1 MYRTLINTADLARH
15 IGDPAW
21 VILDCRF
28 TIANTEA
35 GRRDYLEGHIP
46 GAVYLHL
53 DEDLSDPIRP
63 GITGRH
69 PLPAINKA
77 EEVFSRCGIQ
87 DGTQAVAYDAA
98 GGALAAGRAWWL
110 LRWLGH
116 LDAAVLDGGWQQWV
130 VDGGAIQ
137 ETEDKPVR
145 SSFHARVQSG
155 MLVTAEDV
163 DTRRIDPNWRVLDAR
178 ATERY
183 HGNNETLDPIAGHI
197 PGAVTTP
204 YQANLAPD
212 GKFHS
217 VEVLRD
223 RYQEILASVPVE
235 HSIVYCGSGVTAT
248 HSILAMLHAGL
259 GEPKLYAGS
268 WSEWITDPNH
278 QVAT

>member
-1 MYRTLINTADLARH
+1 
-15 IGDPAW
+15 
-21 VILDCRF
+21 
-28 TIANTEA
+28 
-35 GRRDYLEGHIP
+35 
-46 GAVYLHL
+46 
-53 DEDLSDPIRP
+53 
-63 GITGRH
+63 
-69 PLPAINKA
+69 
-77 EEVFSRCGIQ
+77 
-87 DGTQAVAYDAA
+87 
-98 GGALAAGRAWWL
+98 
-110 LRWLGH
+110 
-116 LDAAVLDGGWQQWV
+116 
-130 VDGGAIQ
+130 
-137 ETEDKPVR
+137 
-145 SSFHARVQSG
+145 

-217 VEVLRD
+217 VEVLKD

>member
-1 MYRTLINTADLARH
+1 MHRTLINAADLVNH

-69 PLPAINKA
+69 PLPAIHKA

-116 LDAAVLDGGWQQWV
+116 LDVAVLDGGWQQWV
-130 VDGGAIQ
+130 IDGGVI
-137 ETEDKPVR
+137 
-145 SSFHARVQSG
+145 
-155 MLVTAEDV
+155 
-163 DTRRIDPNWRVLDAR
+163 
-178 ATERY
+178 
-183 HGNNETLDPIAGHI
+183 
-197 PGAVTTP
+197 
-204 YQANLAPD
+204 
-212 GKFHS
+212 
-217 VEVLRD
+217 
-223 RYQEILASVPVE
+223 
-235 HSIVYCGSGVTAT
+235 
-248 HSILAMLHAGL
+248 
-259 GEPKLYAGS
+259 
-268 WSEWITDPNH
+268 
-278 QVAT
+278 